1 MREKDGFCELIKETE
16 GKLYAL
22 AFSMLGNEDDA
33 ADAVSEAI
41 LKGYA
46 GIKSLRNRD
55 AFKIWMMKI
64 LHNVCVGMLK
74 KRKNDADV
82 DEQYDLAD
90 KECERDRDEAMTV
103 RKAVES
109 LKQPY
114 RTAAVLFY
122 WEDMSVE
129 DIAKLTGCSRSAVK
143 KQLSRARSML
153 RERLEG
159 EVAENEQI

>member
-1 MREKDGFCELIKETE
+1 
-16 GKLYAL
+16 
-22 AFSMLGNEDDA
+22 
-33 ADAVSEAI
+33 
-41 LKGYA
+41 
-46 GIKSLRNRD
+46 
-55 AFKIWMMKI
+55 
-64 LHNVCVGMLK
+64 
-74 KRKNDADV
+74 
-82 DEQYDLAD
+82 
-90 KECERDRDEAMTV
+90 MTV
-103 RKAVES
+103 REAVES

-159 EVAENEQI
+159 GGYGK